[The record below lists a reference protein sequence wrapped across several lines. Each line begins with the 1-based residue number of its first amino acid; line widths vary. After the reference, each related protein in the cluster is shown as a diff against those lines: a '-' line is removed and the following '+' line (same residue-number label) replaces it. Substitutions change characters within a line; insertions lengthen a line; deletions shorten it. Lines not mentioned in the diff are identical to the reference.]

1 METEPFLRLVHRE
14 VSNVQEV
21 THLLTDERSRL
32 LAYRLNILERRLN
45 RLNRLVNPPVQL
57 PSKKTL
63 SEDELAQIQKTY
75 YALKR
80 NQLVTGF
87 SKLIESF
94 ILICDVMFTADPIVE
109 VETEL
114 SKNLQS
120 SYKTLLTLIEKVTDA
135 LTNLVDVARYP
146 DEILK
151 ATGTLQTE
159 WKNLY
164 LTTKHIIITPLK
176 TAIAEEARRE
186 LITRILQGRLGR

>member
-1 METEPFLRLVHRE
+1 VDSETVLKVVRRE
-14 VSNVQEV
+14 VSNTSEV
-21 THLLTDERSRL
+21 MPFLADERSRL
-32 LAYRLNILERRLN
+32 LAIRLDAFEKCLERLN
-45 RLNRLVNPPVQL
+45 RLINPPVH
-57 PSKKTL
+57 PPKRGL
-63 SEDELAQIQKTY
+63 SEDKLAQIHKNY

-80 NQLVTGF
+80 NKLVLGF
-87 SKLIESF
+87 GKLTEHF
-94 ILICDVMFTADPIVE
+94 ILICDVLLTAHPVVE

-120 SYKTLLTLIEKVTDA
+120 AYKTLVTLTEKVTDA

-164 LTTKHIIITPLK
+164 LTAKHIIITPLK
-176 TAIAEEARRE
+176 TAITEEARRE
-186 LITRILQGRLGR
+186 LIRQITQGRLGK

>member
-1 METEPFLRLVHRE
+1 
-14 VSNVQEV
+14 
-21 THLLTDERSRL
+21 
-32 LAYRLNILERRLN
+32 LERRLN

-87 SKLIESF
+87 SKLIEGF

-164 LTTKHIIITPLK
+164 LTTKHIVITPLK
-176 TAIAEEARRE
+176 TAITEEARRE
-186 LITRILQGRLGR
+186 LIARILQGRFGR

>member
-1 METEPFLRLVHRE
+1 VDSETVLKVVRRE
-14 VSNVQEV
+14 VSNTSEV
-21 THLLTDERSRL
+21 MPFLADERSRL
-32 LAYRLNILERRLN
+32 LAIRLDAFEKCLERLN
-45 RLNRLVNPPVQL
+45 RLINPPVH
-57 PSKKTL
+57 PPKRGL
-63 SEDELAQIQKTY
+63 SEDELAQIHKNY

-80 NQLVTGF
+80 NKLVLGF
-87 SKLIESF
+87 GKLTEHF
-94 ILICDVMFTADPIVE
+94 ILICDVLLTAHPVVE

-120 SYKTLLTLIEKVTDA
+120 AYKTLVTLTEKVTDA

-146 DEILK
+146 DEVLK

-164 LTTKHIIITPLK
+164 LTAKHIIITPLK

-186 LITRILQGRLGR
+186 LIRQITQGRFGR

>member
-1 METEPFLRLVHRE
+1 
-14 VSNVQEV
+14 
-21 THLLTDERSRL
+21 
-32 LAYRLNILERRLN
+32 
-45 RLNRLVNPPVQL
+45 
-57 PSKKTL
+57 
-63 SEDELAQIQKTY
+63 
-75 YALKR
+75 
-80 NQLVTGF
+80 
-87 SKLIESF
+87 
-94 ILICDVMFTADPIVE
+94 MFTADPVVE

-176 TAIAEEARRE
+176 TAITEEARRT
-186 LITRILQGRLGR
+186 LIARIVKGV

>member
-1 METEPFLRLVHRE
+1 VDSETVLKVVRRE
-14 VSNVQEV
+14 VSSTSEV
-21 THLLTDERSRL
+21 MPFLTDERSRL
-32 LAYRLNILERRLN
+32 LAIRLDAFEKCLERLN
-45 RLNRLVNPPVQL
+45 RLINPPVH
-57 PSKKTL
+57 PPKRGL
-63 SEDELAQIQKTY
+63 SEDELAQIHKNY

-80 NQLVTGF
+80 NKLVLGF
-87 SKLIESF
+87 GKLTEHF
-94 ILICDVMFTADPIVE
+94 ILICDVLLTAHPVVE

-120 SYKTLLTLIEKVTDA
+120 AYKTLVTLIEKVTDA

-146 DEILK
+146 DEVLK

-164 LTTKHIIITPLK
+164 LTAKHIIITPLK

-186 LITRILQGRLGR
+186 LIRQITQGRFGR

>member
-1 METEPFLRLVHRE
+1 VRREAVNVRE
-14 VSNVQEV
+14 VMPC
-21 THLLTDERSRL
+21 LTDERSRL
-32 LAYRLNILERRLN
+32 LAIRLYTFEGRLERLN
-45 RLNRLVNPPVQL
+45 RLTNPSVEPL
-57 PSKKTL
+57 KRSL
-63 SEDELAQIQKTY
+63 SEDELAQAHKSY

-80 NQLVTGF
+80 NMLIEGF
-87 SKLIESF
+87 GKLTESF
-94 ILICDVMFTADPIVE
+94 ILICDVLLTADPVVE

-114 SKNLQS
+114 SKSLQS
-120 SYKTLLTLIEKVTDA
+120 AYKTLVTLIEKVTDA

-176 TAIAEEARRE
+176 TAITEEARRE
-186 LITRILQGRLGR
+186 LIARILQGRLGR

>member
-1 METEPFLRLVHRE
+1 METESFLRVIRREASSVGEVMPFL
-14 VSNVQEV
+14 S
-21 THLLTDERSRL
+21 DERSRL
-32 LAYRLNILERRLN
+32 LTIRLDAFEKCLKKLN
-45 RLNRLVNPPVQL
+45 RLINPPVQPL
-57 PSKKTL
+57 KRGL
-63 SEDELAQIQKTY
+63 NEDELAQIHKTY

-80 NQLVTGF
+80 NTLIIGF
-87 SKLIESF
+87 NKLAESF

-120 SYKTLLTLIEKVTDA
+120 AYKTLITLTEKVTDA

-164 LTTKHIIITPLK
+164 LTTKHIIVTPLK

-186 LITRILQGRLGR
+186 LIKQLTQGRFGR